1 MTALNTAGASFEIKT
16 IEDVANSLKHLD
28 LPVPCQEAITVISAK
43 ESARFKSAIMKCR
56 NKTVDAAGAMKYL
69 RGITTCM
76 TTPVMEALRGLGYSD
91 VSWGTLFEVGKH
103 KGLEFRAALSR
114 AMTNKQPEKEQ
125 GLAIVKAILANP
137 SGPVGSVHHIHGGDK
152 PGQPQGDERKRPGSN
167 DRATGDAGESPT
179 SDTAFKSVHVYGGRN
194 ALCFNISETRAKGNK
209 PAVPTIMIDAA
220 EASGERQYDWANAFH
235 FQLTLGEMSEMLAL
249 FMGWRNSVVF
259 KGHGE
264 KNEKSLEAERQKGK
278 IFFKIAV
285 IEAGIRPVPIGTK
298 DAFVVA
304 TLLVEQLLKANPH
317 LSAEHVFQITKSV
330 STLDAAA

>member
-1 MTALNTAGASFEIKT
+1 MTALNTAGASFELKT

-43 ESARFKSAIMKCR
+43 ESARFKNAIMKCR
-56 NKTVDAAGAMKYL
+56 NKTEDAAGAMKYL

-76 TTPVMEALRGLGYSD
+76 TTMVMEALRDLGYSD

-137 SGPVGSVHHIHGGDK
+137 TGPVGSVHSIHSGGGDK
-152 PGQPQGDERKRPGSN
+152 PRPAGN
-167 DRATGDAGESPT
+167 GRNTGEAVEAPS
-179 SDTAFKSVHVYGGRN
+179 SDTGFKSVHVYGGKN
-194 ALCFNISETRAKGNK
+194 ALCFNISETRVKGNK
-209 PAVPTIMIDAA
+209 PSVPTIMIDAA

-285 IEAGIRPVPIGTK
+285 LEAGIRPVPIGTK